1 MRAHMKPALESLLDL
16 AGVAAGER
24 VLLVWAREPAVEP
37 AILDAIDEAVRARG
51 ATVEL
56 LESPPFD
63 PRREDAP
70 PPLAEALSRAD
81 VALDL
86 ADHESLVHTP
96 AGRREVRGRGMRLI
110 AVALHTRDEWQSG
123 FARFP
128 LDRLFAR
135 ARRTAAR
142 VGAGGPARLTAPNGT
157 DFRFEIVPGR
167 VMGMPGGPEPAP
179 LGRGRGGFSLFPPG
193 AVGTSPGSSEG
204 TIVLD
209 GLVGFAGALP
219 EPITLRVA
227 NSRVVAIEGG
237 GREAAWLRREMA
249 GHENGDHVAKIVVGL
264 HPAARIDSGLAE
276 LDRRKARLSRAEG
289 VVLVGLGDAR
299 SVGGEVASTWHW
311 DGVTLPPV
319 DLDVGGRP
327 LVRHGVLQVGIE
339 LSAWS
344 DGRADE
350 PHRPRLVARA
360 GELAILV
367 TDARGPMPHL
377 HRNLECD
384 ELWVPLEGAPL
395 SMTVEGADAGTLA
408 VGEVALVPRGAV
420 HRVDGTDAHAPMLV
434 VERLGPSAPAPP
446 ENERG
451 GVRRLDLAPLFAAP
465 TPHWSRPARPLLS
478 GSSFTVEGYSRAEGM
493 LRPEETLA
501 APEVWIPLR
510 GALRVEAEGAAPEE
524 VRHGHVAALP
534 AGVPLTVISVRPD
547 TVALRVRLP

>member
-1 MRAHMKPALESLLDL
+1 MKPALEALLDL

-24 VLLVWAREPAVEP
+24 VLLVWAREPTVEP
-37 AILDAIDEAVRARG
+37 DVLDAIDAAVRARG
-51 ATVEL
+51 ATVER

-70 PPLAEALSRAD
+70 PPLAEALARAD

-96 AGRREVRGRGMRLI
+96 TGRREVRGRALRLI
-110 AVALHTRDEWQSG
+110 AIALHTLEEWHSG

-128 LDRLFAR
+128 LDRLFGR

-142 VGAGGPARLTAPNGT
+142 VGAGGPARLYAPNGT
-157 DFRFEIVPGR
+157 DLRFEIVPGR

-193 AVGTSPGSSEG
+193 AIGTSPGSSEG

-209 GLVGFAGALP
+209 GLLGFAGALP

-227 NSRVVAIEGG
+227 DSRVVAVEGG

-249 GHENGDHVAKIVVGL
+249 RHENGDHVAKIVVGL
-264 HPAARIDSGLAE
+264 HPAARIEPGLAE

-311 DGVTLPPV
+311 DGVILPPV

-339 LSAWS
+339 LAAWS

-367 TDARGPMPHL
+367 VDARGPMPHL

-395 SMTVEGADAGTLA
+395 SMIVEGADAGTLA
-408 VGEVALVPRGAV
+408 PGEMALVPRGAV
-420 HRVDGTDAHAPMLV
+420 HRVDGTERRAPMLV
-434 VERLGPSAPAPP
+434 VERLGPSAPPPP
-446 ENERG
+446 ESERG
-451 GVRRLDLAPLFAAP
+451 SVRRLDLAPLFAAP
-465 TPHWSRPARPLLS
+465 TPHWSRPARPLLA
-478 GSSFTVEGYSRAEGM
+478 GSSFAVEGYARAEGM

-510 GALRVEAEGAAPEE
+510 GALRVEAEGAASEE
-524 VRHGHVAALP
+524 VQRGHVATLP

>member
-1 MRAHMKPALESLLDL
+1 MRPVLDALMDL
-16 AGVAAGER
+16 AGVNAGER
-24 VLLVWAREPAVEP
+24 VVVVWAREPMVEP
-37 AILDAIDEAVRARG
+37 AVLDAIDSAVCARS
-51 ATVEL
+51 ATVER

-70 PPLAEALSRAD
+70 TPLAEALARAD
-81 VALDL
+81 VVLDL

-96 AGRREVRGRGMRLI
+96 AGRREVRGRGLRLI
-110 AVALHTRDEWQSG
+110 AIALHTLEEWRSG

-142 VGAGGPARLTAPNGT
+142 IGAGGPAHLYAPNGT
-157 DFRFEIVPGR
+157 DLRFEIVPGR
-167 VMGMPGGPEPAP
+167 VMGMPGGSEPAP
-179 LGRGRGGFSLFPPG
+179 LVRGRGGFSLFPPG
-193 AVGTSPGSSEG
+193 AVGTSPGFSEG
-204 TIVLD
+204 AIVLD
-209 GLVGFAGALP
+209 GLLGFAGALP
-219 EPITLRVA
+219 QPITLRVA
-227 NSRVVAIEGG
+227 DSRVVAVEGG
-237 GREAAWLRREMA
+237 GREAAWLRSEMA
-249 GHENGDHVAKIVVGL
+249 RHENGDHVAKIVVGL
-264 HPAARIDSGLAE
+264 HPAARIDAGLAE

-311 DGVTLPPV
+311 DGVVLPPV

-339 LSAWS
+339 LACWT

-367 TDARGPMPHL
+367 VDARGPMPHL
-377 HRNLECD
+377 HRNLESD
-384 ELWVPLEGAPL
+384 ELWMPLEGAPL
-395 SMTVEGADAGTLA
+395 SMIVENANAGTLA

-420 HRVDGTDAHAPMLV
+420 HRVDGTEARAPMLV
-434 VERLGPSAPAPP
+434 VERLGPSAPPPP

-451 GVRRLDLAPLFAAP
+451 DVRRLDLAPLFAAP
-465 TPHWSRPARPLLS
+465 TPHWSRPARPLLV
-478 GSSFTVEGYSRAEGM
+478 GSSFTVEGYARAEGM

-510 GALRVEAEGAAPEE
+510 GALRVEAEGAASDE
-524 VRHGHVAALP
+524 VQRGHVATLP
-534 AGVPLTVISVRPD
+534 AGVPLTVISVRSD

>member
-1 MRAHMKPALESLLDL
+1 MDL
-16 AGVAAGER
+16 AGVVAGER
-24 VLLVWAREPAVEP
+24 VLLVSAREPAVDP
-37 AILDAIDEAVRARG
+37 AVLDGLEEALRARG
-51 ATVEL
+51 AAVERF
-56 LESPPFD
+56 ESAPFD

-70 PPLAEALSRAD
+70 PALADALARAD
-81 VALDL
+81 VVFDL

-96 AGRREVRGRGMRLI
+96 AGRREVRGRGLRLI
-110 AVALHTRDEWQSG
+110 AVALHTVEEWRSV

-128 LDRLFAR
+128 LERLFAR
-135 ARRTAAR
+135 AQRAALR
-142 VGAGGPARLTAPNGT
+142 VGAGGRARLRSPNGT
-157 DFRFEIVPGR
+157 DLSFDIVPGR

-179 LGRGRGGFSLFPPG
+179 LGPGRGGFSLFPPG
-193 AVGTSPGSSEG
+193 AIGTSPGFSEG

-209 GLVGFAGALP
+209 GLLGFAGALP

-227 NSRVVAIEGG
+227 DSRVVAVEGA

-249 GHENGDHVAKIVVGL
+249 RHDNGGHVAKIVVGI
-264 HPAARIDSGLAE
+264 HPAARIDRGLAE

-311 DGVTLPPV
+311 DGVILPPL
-319 DLDVGGRP
+319 DLDVDGRP

-339 LSAWS
+339 VAAWT
-344 DGRADE
+344 DVRADE
-350 PHRPRLVARA
+350 PHHPRLVARA
-360 GELAILV
+360 GELAV
-367 TDARGPMPHL
+367 VVVDARGPMSHL

-395 SMTVEGADAGTLA
+395 SMNVEGADAGTLA
-408 VGEVALVPRGAV
+408 VGQAALVPRGAV
-420 HRVDGTDAHAPMLV
+420 HRVDGGDEHAPMLV
-434 VERLGPSAPAPP
+434 IERLGPSAPAPP
-446 ENERG
+446 VDERG
-451 GVRRLDLAPLFAAP
+451 GLRRLDMAPLFAAP
-465 TPHWSRPARPLLS
+465 TPHWSRPARPLLV
-478 GSSFTVEGYSRAEGM
+478 GSSFAVEGYARAEGM

-510 GALRVEAEGAAPEE
+510 GALHVEVKGAAPEE
-524 VRHGHVAALP
+524 VRLGQVVSLP